1 MVRQEQSGGGGM
13 MGKIR
18 EQRGKELNCHSD
30 LCRFLHV
37 SKKKNFQSCRINLSK
52 KLRLELLPYFS

>member
-37 SKKKNFQSCRINLSK
+37 SKKKFFNPV
-52 KLRLELLPYFS
+52 E